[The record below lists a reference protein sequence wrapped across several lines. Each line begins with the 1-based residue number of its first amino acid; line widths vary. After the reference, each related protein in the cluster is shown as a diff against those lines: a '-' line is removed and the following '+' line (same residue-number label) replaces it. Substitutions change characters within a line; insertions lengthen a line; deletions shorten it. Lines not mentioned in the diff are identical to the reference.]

1 MSRFNTDPIDDFMTA
16 LPTPG
21 AGLYVSPA
29 FEKIKKEYGVD
40 AAKDFLLA
48 YRHNDQDAA
57 LRVARTISREDGC
70 KIGGSSV
77 GYVFKLANEQH
88 QIIPPKPVVGQTGF
102 DGYRSEA
109 HALLGASLLLR
120 LKLEGQKPSV
130 EEQYKV
136 KGYDDPAV
144 KIF

>member
-1 MSRFNTDPIDDFMTA
+1 MTA

-40 AAKDFLLA
+40 TAKDFLLA

-57 LRVARTISREDGC
+57 LRVARAISREDGC
-70 KIGGSSV
+70 KKGGSSV

-88 QIIPPKPVVGQTGF
+88 QVVPAKPVVGPEGF
-102 DGYRSEA
+102 DGYRSES

-120 LKLEGQKPSV
+120 LKLEGQKETPD
-130 EEQYKV
+130 EHFKV